1 MTSFILF
8 MIIFFVLLIIY
19 QILAKFNSPIIE
31 GLTGRD
37 SNDDTT
43 RPSRPNESTTG
54 NTTDDTTG
62 DTTGDTTDTTTDRR
76 SRGDDTG
83 DTSEE
88 TDKDKQKKLLLM
100 INDMSGNIAKIQQ
113 QVNDI
118 AQANADKGTE
128 LAGGDE
134 PIDVS
139 GTD

>member
-1 MTSFILF
+1 

-19 QILAKFNSPIIE
+19 QILANLKSPIIE
-31 GLTGRD
+31 GLVVQDKRG
-37 SNDDTT
+37 
-43 RPSRPNESTTG
+43 
-54 NTTDDTTG
+54 TTDDTTN
-62 DTTGDTTDTTTDRR
+62 DTTDTTNDTTDTTTNRR
-76 SRGDDTG
+76 NRGDDT
-83 DTSEE
+83 
-88 TDKDKQKKLLLM
+88 TDESADKQKMLMLM
-100 INDMSGNIAKIQQ
+100 IKDMSGNIAKIQK

>member
-19 QILAKFNSPIIE
+19 QILANLKSPIIE
-31 GLTGRD
+31 GLVVQDKRG
-37 SNDDTT
+37 
-43 RPSRPNESTTG
+43 
-54 NTTDDTTG
+54 TTDDTTN
-62 DTTGDTTDTTTDRR
+62 DTTDTTNDTTDTTTNRR
-76 SRGDDTG
+76 SRGDDT
-83 DTSEE
+83 
-88 TDKDKQKKLLLM
+88 TDESADKQKMLMLM
-100 INDMSGNIAKIQQ
+100 IKDMSGNIAKIQK

-139 GTD
+139 GAD